1 MPLKSGNYGGTSV
14 EDAQKVEQILPI
26 SPPVMGSACILF
38 PDLSEYLSK
47 NAFKIMKRIS
57 RFMDSLK
64 FGVCLLLVDRGL
76 SLRSE
81 NEVNISQ

>member
-26 SPPVMGSACILF
+26 SPPVMGSACIPF

-47 NAFKIMKRIS
+47 DPFKIMKRI
-57 RFMDSLK
+57 
-64 FGVCLLLVDRGL
+64 
-76 SLRSE
+76 
-81 NEVNISQ
+81 